1 MSDVISGKK
10 IGIVLVTHG
19 NLAMEL
25 IKVMEH
31 VVGSQD
37 QVVAISIGPEDD
49 MEQRRLDIL
58 KSVQSVDDGLGVIIL
73 TDMFG
78 GTPSNLAISIMEQ
91 AKIDIIAG
99 VNLPMLIKLASVR
112 STETIAEAVSQAREA
127 GQKYIMVASQ
137 VLGQSE

>member
-1 MSDVISGKK
+1 MSDVNSGNK

-37 QVVAISIGPEDD
+37 QVAAVSIGPDDD

-78 GTPSNLAISIMEQ
+78 
-91 AKIDIIAG
+91 
-99 VNLPMLIKLASVR
+99 
-112 STETIAEAVSQAREA
+112 
-127 GQKYIMVASQ
+127 
-137 VLGQSE
+137 